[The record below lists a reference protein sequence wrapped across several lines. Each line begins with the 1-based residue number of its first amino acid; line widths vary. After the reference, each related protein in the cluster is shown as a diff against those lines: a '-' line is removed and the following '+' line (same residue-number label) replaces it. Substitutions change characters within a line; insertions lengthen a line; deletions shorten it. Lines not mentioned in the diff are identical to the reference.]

1 MRRMEDQMDYHIVSY
16 PAVISEEGGKT
27 KVHFPDLPAA
37 DVLDDNKWN
46 ALMRAEI
53 GLALTVIDLESHH
66 EEVPKP
72 TDLEKVI
79 EKFQTDEVSVQAI
92 TTDLDEY

>member
-1 MRRMEDQMDYHIVSY
+1 MNYHIVSY
-16 PAVISEEGGKT
+16 PAVISKEDGKT
-27 KVHFPDLPAA
+27 KVHFPDLPDA

-66 EEVPKP
+66 EDVPKP
-72 TDLEKVI
+72 TAIEEVI
-79 EKFQTDEVSVQAI
+79 EQFQDDGVTIQAI

>member
-1 MRRMEDQMDYHIVSY
+1 
-16 PAVISEEGGKT
+16 
-27 KVHFPDLPAA
+27 
-37 DVLDDNKWN
+37 
-46 ALMRAEI
+46 MRAEI

-66 EEVPKP
+66 EEVPQP

-79 EKFQTDEVSVQAI
+79 EEFQKNGVQVQAI

>member
-1 MRRMEDQMDYHIVSY
+1 MDYHIVSY
-16 PAVISEEGGKT
+16 PAVISEVEGKT

-37 DVLDDNKWN
+37 DVLDENKWN

-79 EKFQTDEVSVQAI
+79 TEFQADGVTIQAI